1 MHVTRALRAW
11 SLAAL
16 CFVTVGGIRAE
27 TGSTAPALDR
37 HRPIII
43 RHIRERAISSANWG
57 GYAVTGVKGSV
68 QDVKGSWTVPT
79 VDCSGGGTQYSS
91 SWVGIDGFNSN
102 TVEQIGVD
110 ADCQNGSPAYF
121 AWFEFYPHP
130 FVTINHFTVQPGDV
144 ITAEVHYDTT
154 ARQFTVSIHNGTE
167 SFSASTKLNGAER
180 ASAEWITEAPFS
192 AGGVLPL
199 ANFGTVS
206 YSNDTAAINGTPVP
220 IGAFSVNNVYEITM
234 VDRSGNAKAVPSGL
248 AGDKSSFSV
257 QWVSAGP

>member
-1 MHVTRALRAW
+1 MHVSRALRAW
-11 SLAAL
+11 SLSAL
-16 CFVTVGGIRAE
+16 CLVIVGGISADAA
-27 TGSTAPALDR
+27 STAPALGR

-43 RHIRERAISSANWG
+43 RHIREGAVSSENWS
-57 GYAVTGVKGSV
+57 GYAVTGATGSV
-68 QDVKGSWTVPT
+68 RDVSGSWTVPSVT
-79 VDCSGGGTQYSS
+79 CNSVTEYSS
-91 SWVGIDGFNSN
+91 FWVGIDGFNSN

-110 ADCQNGSPAYF
+110 ADCHSGSPAYY

-144 ITAEVHYDTT
+144 ITAQVHYDTQ
-154 ARQFTVSIHNGTE
+154 ARQFTVSIHNGTQ
-167 SFSASTKLNGAER
+167 SFSASTKVNRAER
-180 ASAEWITEAPFS
+180 SSAEWIAEAPS
-192 AGGVLPL
+192 GPGGAVPL

-206 YSNDTAAINGTPVP
+206 YSSDTAAVNGATLP
-220 IGAFSVNNVYEITM
+220 IGAFAANNIYEITM